1 MRSLLTYATSHA
13 STAEI
18 SSTIH
23 KTLTRLH
30 PNIDIDLYPIEDV
43 TSTDLQKYTSVIIGS
58 AVHGMQ
64 WLPPATKFLE
74 TNAPTLRR
82 IQVWAFSVGAPSA
95 MPTPIQ
101 KMGLNEVKE
110 AEALRQKIE
119 TSLTI
124 PTTKDDAD
132 AKLSKREGKKSS
144 EQPSALKDHVLFE
157 GKFEKKDAGV
167 VLRAIWFCTGGKF
180 GDFRDEDAIEG
191 WATKVAGEIEQT
203 ERNEEVIPVGGAVQ
217 APIQV

>member
-1 MRSLLTYATSHA
+1 MRTLLTYATSHA

-23 KTLTRLH
+23 KTLTKLD

-43 TSTDLQKYTSVIIGS
+43 TSNDLQKYTAIIIGS
-58 AVHGMQ
+58 AVHGME
-64 WLPPATKFLE
+64 WLPIATKFLE

-82 IQVWAFSVGAPSA
+82 IPVWAFSVGAPSA
-95 MPTPIQ
+95 MPGPIQ
-101 KMGLNEVKE
+101 KMGLTEIKE
-110 AEALRQKIE
+110 AEILRQKVE
-119 TSLTI
+119 ASLTI
-124 PTTKDDAD
+124 PPTKDDVNA
-132 AKLSKREGKKSS
+132 AYLKKEGRKSV
-144 EQPSALKDHVLFE
+144 EQPRVLKDHVFFE

-180 GDFRDEDAIEG
+180 GDFRDEGAIEG

-203 ERNEEVIPVGGAVQ
+203 EHNEVIPVGGAVQ
-217 APIQV
+217 APIQA